1 VHVPHGW
8 HAACGFLREPHGWHA
23 ALCIAGEAT
32 APHYFVVLSAL
43 GCRIPP
49 D

>member
-1 VHVPHGW
+1 MAVMLPT
-8 HAACGFLREPHGWHA
+8 ALYTPHGWHA
-23 ALCIAGEAT
+23 ALRIVRMHQP
-32 APHYFVVLSAL
+32 PHYFVVLSAL